1 MADWTTITETAT
13 DPDAPVTSTLIK
25 ALRDNP
31 AAIAEGASGAPK
43 IVRSALKTATGSV
56 SGTLA
61 ASGTVVVSLNQ
72 YSFWPDIRLDLPGTI
87 IISGGG
93 YGSASANTPTIPL
106 RNTAAHNNVYSIAW
120 RYIDA

>member
-31 AAIAEGASGAPK
+31 AAIAEGASGAPR

-56 SGTLA
+56 SGTLGGGGGA
-61 ASGTVVVSLNQ
+61 IVSLNQ
-72 YSFWPDIRLDLPGTI
+72 YSFWPDIRLDVPGTI
-87 IISGGG
+87 AISGGG
-93 YGSASANTPTIPL
+93 RVAASANTPTIPL
-106 RNTAAHNNVYSIAW
+106 KNGSEHNRA
-120 RYIDA
+120 

>member
-13 DPDAPVTSTLIK
+13 DPDAPVTSVLVK

-31 AAIAEGASGAPK
+31 QAIAEAASGAPK
-43 IVRSALKTATGSV
+43 IVRGALKTATASIR
-56 SGTLA
+56 GTLA
-61 ASGTVVVSLNQ
+61 SGASVVVSMNE
-72 YSFWPDIRLDLPGTI
+72 YSFWPDIRLDVTNTI

-93 YGSASANTPTIPL
+93 LGTSSASTPSIPL
-106 RNTAAHNNVYSIAW
+106 FNSSAVNRSYSIAW

>member
-31 AAIAEGASGAPK
+31 AAIAEGASGAPR

-56 SGTLA
+56 SGSLA
-61 ASGTVVVSLNQ
+61 AGASVVVSINQ
-72 YSFWPDIRLDLPGTI
+72 YSFWPDIRLDVTNTI
-87 IISGGG
+87 TISGGG
-93 YGSASANTPTIPL
+93 LGSASANTPTIPL
-106 RNTAAHNNVYSIAW
+106 QNTSANSRVYSIAW

>member
-13 DPDAPVTSTLIK
+13 DPDAPVTSSLLK

-31 AAIAEGASGAPK
+31 SAIADGASGAPR

-56 SGTLA
+56 SGSLA
-61 ASGTVVVSLNQ
+61 AGASVVVSINQ
-72 YSFWPDIRLDLPGTI
+72 YSFWPDIRLDVTNTI
-87 IISGGG
+87 TISGGG
-93 YGSASANTPTIPL
+93 LGSANANTPTIPL
-106 RNTAAHNNVYSIAW
+106 QNTSANSRVYSIAW

>member
-13 DPDAPVTSTLIK
+13 DPDAPVTSSLLK

-31 AAIAEGASGAPK
+31 SAIAEGASGAPR

-56 SGTLA
+56 SGTLE

-72 YSFWPDIRLDLPGTI
+72 YSFWPDIRLDVAGSI
-87 IISGGG
+87 AISGGG
-93 YGSASANTPTIPL
+93 LGSASANTPTIPL
-106 RNTAAHNNVYSIAW
+106 KNTSANSRVYSIAW

>member
-31 AAIAEGASGAPK
+31 SAIAEGASGAPK

-56 SGTLA
+56 SGSLA
-61 ASGTVVVSLNQ
+61 AGASVVVSLNE
-72 YSFWPDIRLDLPGTI
+72 YSFWPDIRLNVAGTI
-87 IISGGG
+87 EISGGG
-93 YGSASANTPTIPL
+93 LGSANANTPTIPL
-106 RNTAAHNNVYSIAW
+106 KNTSDNSRVYSIAW

>member
-56 SGTLA
+56 SGSL
-61 ASGTVVVSLNQ
+61 ASGASVVVSINQ
-72 YSFWPDIRLDLPGTI
+72 YSFWPNIRLDAVNTI
-87 IISGGG
+87 TISGGG
-93 YGSASANTPTIPL
+93 LGSASANTPTIPL
-106 RNTAAHNNVYSIAW
+106 QNTSDHSCVYSIAW

>member
-13 DPDAPVTSTLIK
+13 DPDAPVTSSLLK

-31 AAIAEGASGAPK
+31 IAIAEGASGAPK

-72 YSFWPDIRLDLPGTI
+72 YSFWPDIRLDVTGTI

-93 YGSASANTPTIPL
+93 LGSASANTPTIPL
-106 RNTAAHNNVYSIAW
+106 QNTDDNSRVYSISW

>member
-1 MADWTTITETAT
+1 MANWTTITETAT

-31 AAIAEGASGAPK
+31 AAIAEGASGAPR
-43 IVRSALKTATGSV
+43 IVSSALNTATGSV
-56 SGTLA
+56 SGALA

-72 YSFWPDIRLDLPGTI
+72 YSFWPDIRLDVTGTI

-93 YGSASANTPTIPL
+93 RGPANANTPTIPL
-106 RNTAAHNNVYSIAW
+106 QNASANNRVYSIAW
-120 RYIDA
+120 RYINA

>member
-31 AAIAEGASGAPK
+31 SAIAEGASGAPR

-56 SGTLA
+56 SGSLA
-61 ASGTVVVSLNQ
+61 AGAVVVVSLNQ
-72 YSFWPDIRLDLPGTI
+72 YSFWPDIRLDTLGTI
-87 IISGGG
+87 AISGGG
-93 YGSASANTPTIPL
+93 TGTASANTPTIPL
-106 RNTAAHNNVYSIAW
+106 QNTDANSRVYSIAW